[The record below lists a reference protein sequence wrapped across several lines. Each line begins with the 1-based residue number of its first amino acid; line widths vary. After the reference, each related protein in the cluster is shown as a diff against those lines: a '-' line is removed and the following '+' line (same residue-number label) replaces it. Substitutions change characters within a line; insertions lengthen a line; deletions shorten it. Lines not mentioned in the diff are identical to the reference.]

1 MIKIS
6 AQSVNKHYYTPEGRK
21 LDVLANVSLDVAAGE
36 FLCLLGPS
44 GCGKTTL
51 MNLMAGFEKADSG
64 IVAIDGSPVTQPNAM
79 HITIFQEYALFP
91 WRTVMGNVLFGLEAK
106 GIKGTEAE
114 GIAREY
120 LELVGLTKFAGS
132 FPQQLS
138 GGMKQRVSIARAL
151 AVEPD
156 ILFMDEPFAALDA
169 FTRQRLQDE
178 LIRIWLKKRPTIIF
192 VTHDIDE
199 AVYLGERV
207 AIMSVNPGR
216 IIQVISVDLPKPC
229 DRNSEAFLQIRR
241 NVYQKFE
248 DTHADNSYGYAEI
261 AEKV

>member
-21 LDVLANVSLDVAAGE
+21 LTVLADVNLDVEAGE

-51 MNLMAGFEKADSG
+51 MNLMAGFEKADAG
-64 IVAIDGSPVTQPNAM
+64 IVAIDGRPVTKPNAK

-91 WRTVMGNVLFGLEAK
+91 WRTVLGNILFGLEAK
-106 GIKGTEAE
+106 GLKGSEAMD
-114 GIAREY
+114 IAKEY

-178 LIRIWLKKRPTIIF
+178 LTRIWLAKRPTIIF

-216 IIQVISVDLPKPC
+216 ITQVISVGLPKPC
-229 DRNSEAFLQIRR
+229 NRNAAAFLDIRR
-241 NVYQKFE
+241 SVYQKFE
-248 DTHADNSYGYAEI
+248 DVHVDSSHEYAET
-261 AEKV
+261 AD